1 LAALKLDDL
10 AFAKA
15 AIVPIPSRRNPLT
28 RKTVNASDARVAPG
42 IGTPPSQSRTGRRS
56 APVVTPRGNRLI
68 LLFERPIAMSDQSKL
83 RDNRSYFTEYL
94 VNAPP
99 ACVSEF
105 GPSAA

>member
-28 RKTVNASDARVAPG
+28 RKTVNGSDGR
-42 IGTPPSQSRTGRRS
+42 SRPELGRRRPNPAQRRRS
-56 APVVTPRGNRLI
+56 ASVVTPRGNRLI